1 MQTETSLSTKLAA
14 NKAGFASRVA
24 PERVAMME
32 GATAKLKETGIE
44 FCAKKAGDNA
54 PSVNLPSAKGDMVSL
69 ECLWKKGSVV
79 AIFYRGG
86 WCPYC
91 NLELRAWQKQL
102 PELTSLGATLV
113 AISPQIPD
121 NSLSTAEKNE
131 LAFPVLSDSSMVAAD
146 GRASGLAGEP
156 GRAAPSTTGR
166 VWAFVFAFAA
176 RCDRAD
182 GRPGIG

>member
-14 NKAGFASRVA
+14 YKAGFASRVA

-44 FCAKKAGDNA
+44 FSAKKAGDNA

-86 WCPYC
+86 
-91 NLELRAWQKQL
+91 
-102 PELTSLGATLV
+102 
-113 AISPQIPD
+113 
-121 NSLSTAEKNE
+121 
-131 LAFPVLSDSSMVAAD
+131 
-146 GRASGLAGEP
+146 
-156 GRAAPSTTGR
+156 
-166 VWAFVFAFAA
+166 
-176 RCDRAD
+176 
-182 GRPGIG
+182 